1 MSKSIRRTIKV
12 DICKLCDFVIIK
24 TDPIRSLVKCYSLD
38 YDLEIAKAGRRVEFD
53 IFMIYT
59 VGERCTENDDEI
71 QMKFSMERTSSLS
84 LITRIQEGDIPF
96 RN

>member
-1 MSKSIRRTIKV
+1 M
-12 DICKLCDFVIIK
+12 
-24 TDPIRSLVKCYSLD
+24 
-38 YDLEIAKAGRRVEFD
+38 EFD